1 MNLGSVFK
9 ELLAAAKAD
18 EGKALL
24 PLIANT
30 ATSLATNPTAANGVA
45 QGAKLLADA
54 VAAQPN
60 IGQDILKDLAAIIST
75 ETTALTPTVAKT

>member
-1 MNLGSVFK
+1 MNLGIVFK

-18 EGKALL
+18 EGKTLL
-24 PLIANT
+24 PLIANA
-30 ATSLATNPTAANGVA
+30 ATSLAGNPTAQNGVA

-60 IGQDILKDLAAIIST
+60 IGQDILKDLAVIVSA
-75 ETTALTPTVAKT
+75 EAAALTPK